1 MYKLL
6 AISKTRY
13 GTIYFA
19 IVNEDGS
26 TEAVAKCKDGIC
38 FAVTFIETTTSTYGS
53 VIDFIRLQ
61 ERLGLLKW
69 KNLKF
74 HKNNLMNF
82 VVLEDYLL

>member
-1 MYKLL
+1 MYKSL

-19 IVNEDGS
+19 IIDEDGS
-26 TEAVAKCKDGIC
+26 TEAIARCKDGSC

-61 ERLGLLKW
+61 ERLGLLK
-69 KNLKF
+69 
-74 HKNNLMNF
+74 
-82 VVLEDYLL
+82 